1 MAARLTA
8 LLPRFL
14 ALTVIWLLGAA
25 TYTLAADTVPIAK
38 HEKKAEAAAKPHV
51 LMVPDVRKK
60 AYVFAKGILQDAG
73 FAWRVEGTVKGF
85 SANTVTVQRPAPGT
99 KVIDNGA
106 PLVVLSLSRNTT
118 YGESGLPEN
127 SAPYKA
133 TRVVLVSDWARDQIE
148 PTTSGETETTS
159 TETGATTTAPAAT
172 TTEPAATTTE
182 PAATTTEPEQPE
194 EKTRKPDFEV
204 PGAPVEP
211 ADEMP
216 LPDRARALERRLAGN
231 EQAFPAAHQLLAVPA
246 LLDRHGRPLRLAR
259 RRPGA
264 SHPDQ
269 GRPEPRAPLRIRRE
283 ERGRRPPR
291 ARLRRGAGEVIW
303 KRLRRS
309 PRRTRLHPGRA
320 PRRPRDLHDG
330 RDGAGLAL
338 HLGREGRARHE
349 PPLRGAAE
357 RPARAR
363 PDAARAPLLERHHR
377 DVRTPLSRPSPS
389 RCPRSA
395 RARAARLFRSSTTR
409 ASSRPA
415 ATASG
420 ARSIARRS

>member
-51 LMVPDVRKK
+51 LTVPDVRKK

-73 FAWRVEGTVKGF
+73 FAWRVDGNVKGF

-172 TTEPAATTTE
+172 TTAPAATTTE
-182 PAATTTEPEQPE
+182 PAATTTEPEQPG

-204 PGAPVEP
+204 AGAPVEP
-211 ADEMP
+211 ANEMP
-216 LPDRARALERRLAGN
+216 LPERARALEHRLAGKGKPSQRLIN
-231 EQAFPAAHQLLAVPA
+231 FWLYQHSWIVTGARFGWHDGAQA
-246 LLDRHGRPLRLAR
+246 LRILIKVDQSLERRFGFGARSEVLAR
-259 RRPGA
+259 RA
-264 SHPDQ
+264 
-269 GRPEPRAPLRIRRE
+269 
-283 ERGRRPPR
+283 
-291 ARLRRGAGEVIW
+291 
-303 KRLRRS
+303 
-309 PRRTRLHPGRA
+309 
-320 PRRPRDLHDG
+320 
-330 RDGAGLAL
+330 LAYV
-338 HLGREGRARHE
+338 EAQ
-349 PPLRGAAE
+349 AK
-357 RPARAR
+357 
-363 PDAARAPLLERHHR
+363 
-377 DVRTPLSRPSPS
+377 
-389 RCPRSA
+389 
-395 RARAARLFRSSTTR
+395 
-409 ASSRPA
+409 
-415 ATASG
+415 
-420 ARSIARRS
+420 

>member
-51 LMVPDVRKK
+51 LTVPDVRKK

-73 FAWRVEGTVKGF
+73 FAWRVDGNVKGF

-172 TTEPAATTTE
+172 TTEPAG
-182 PAATTTEPEQPE
+182 TTTEPEQPE

-204 PGAPVEP
+204 AGAPVEP
-211 ADEMP
+211 ASEMP
-216 LPDRARALERRLAGN
+216 LPERARALEHRLAGKGKPSQRLIN
-231 EQAFPAAHQLLAVPA
+231 FWLYQHSWIVTGARFGWHDGAQA
-246 LLDRHGRPLRLAR
+246 
-259 RRPGA
+259 
-264 SHPDQ
+264 
-269 GRPEPRAPLRIRRE
+269 LRILIKVDQR
-283 ERGRRPPR
+283 
-291 ARLRRGAGEVIW
+291 
-303 KRLRRS
+303 
-309 PRRTRLHPGRA
+309 
-320 PRRPRDLHDG
+320 
-330 RDGAGLAL
+330 
-338 HLGREGRARHE
+338 
-349 PPLRGAAE
+349 
-357 RPARAR
+357 
-363 PDAARAPLLERHHR
+363 LERR
-377 DVRTPLSRPSPS
+377 
-389 RCPRSA
+389 
-395 RARAARLFRSSTTR
+395 FGF
-409 ASSRPA
+409 
-415 ATASG
+415 G
-420 ARSIARRS
+420 ARSEVVARRALAYVEAQAK

>member
-38 HEKKAEAAAKPHV
+38 HEKQAVAAAKPHV
-51 LMVPDVRKK
+51 LTVPDVRKK

-127 SAPYKA
+127 SAPYRA
-133 TRVVLVSDWARDQIE
+133 TRVVLVSDWTRDQIE

-159 TETGATTTAPAAT
+159 TETGATTAPAVTTTESAGT
-172 TTEPAATTTE
+172 TTEPAGTT
-182 PAATTTEPEQPE
+182 AEPEQPE

-216 LPDRARALERRLAGN
+216 LPDRARALEHRLAVNGKPRQQLIN
-231 EQAFPAAHQLLAVPA
+231 FWLYQHSWIVTGARFGWHDGAQA
-246 LLDRHGRPLRLAR
+246 
-259 RRPGA
+259 
-264 SHPDQ
+264 
-269 GRPEPRAPLRIRRE
+269 LRI
-283 ERGRRPPR
+283 
-291 ARLRRGAGEVIW
+291 LIKVDQ
-303 KRLRRS
+303 S
-309 PRRTRLHPGRA
+309 
-320 PRRPRDLHDG
+320 
-330 RDGAGLAL
+330 
-338 HLGREGRARHE
+338 
-349 PPLRGAAE
+349 
-357 RPARAR
+357 
-363 PDAARAPLLERHHR
+363 LERR
-377 DVRTPLSRPSPS
+377 
-389 RCPRSA
+389 
-395 RARAARLFRSSTTR
+395 FGF
-409 ASSRPA
+409 
-415 ATASG
+415 G
-420 ARSIARRS
+420 ARSEVVARRALAYVEAQAK

>member
-73 FAWRVEGTVKGF
+73 FAWRVDGTVKGF

-159 TETGATTTAPAAT
+159 TETAATTTAPAAT
-172 TTEPAATTTE
+172 TTAPAATTTE

-204 PGAPVEP
+204 AGAPVEP

-216 LPDRARALERRLAGN
+216 LPERARALEHRLAGN
-231 EQAFPAAHQLLAVPA
+231 SKPSPAAHQLLAVPA

-269 GRPEPRAPLRIRRE
+269 GRPEPRAPLRIRRP

-309 PRRTRLHPGRA
+309 PR
-320 PRRPRDLHDG
+320 
-330 RDGAGLAL
+330 
-338 HLGREGRARHE
+338 
-349 PPLRGAAE
+349 
-357 RPARAR
+357 
-363 PDAARAPLLERHHR
+363 
-377 DVRTPLSRPSPS
+377 
-389 RCPRSA
+389 
-395 RARAARLFRSSTTR
+395 
-409 ASSRPA
+409 
-415 ATASG
+415 
-420 ARSIARRS
+420 

>member
-51 LMVPDVRKK
+51 LTVPDVRKK

-73 FAWRVEGTVKGF
+73 FAWRVYGNVKGF

-133 TRVVLVSDWARDQIE
+133 TRIVLVSDWARDQIE

-159 TETGATTTAPAAT
+159 TETGVTTTAPAAT

-182 PAATTTEPEQPE
+182 PAATTTEPEQSG

-204 PGAPVEP
+204 AGAPLEP
-211 ADEMP
+211 ANEMP
-216 LPDRARALERRLAGN
+216 LPERARALEHRLAGKDKPSQRLIN
-231 EQAFPAAHQLLAVPA
+231 FWLYQHSWIVTGARFGWHDGAQA
-246 LLDRHGRPLRLAR
+246 LRILIKVDQSLERRFGFGARSEVLAR
-259 RRPGA
+259 RA
-264 SHPDQ
+264 
-269 GRPEPRAPLRIRRE
+269 
-283 ERGRRPPR
+283 
-291 ARLRRGAGEVIW
+291 
-303 KRLRRS
+303 
-309 PRRTRLHPGRA
+309 
-320 PRRPRDLHDG
+320 
-330 RDGAGLAL
+330 LAYV
-338 HLGREGRARHE
+338 EAQ
-349 PPLRGAAE
+349 AK
-357 RPARAR
+357 
-363 PDAARAPLLERHHR
+363 
-377 DVRTPLSRPSPS
+377 
-389 RCPRSA
+389 
-395 RARAARLFRSSTTR
+395 
-409 ASSRPA
+409 
-415 ATASG
+415 
-420 ARSIARRS
+420 

>member
-51 LMVPDVRKK
+51 LTVPDVRKK

-73 FAWRVEGTVKGF
+73 FAWRVDGNVKGF

-182 PAATTTEPEQPE
+182 PEQPG

-204 PGAPVEP
+204 AGAPVEP
-211 ADEMP
+211 ANEMP
-216 LPDRARALERRLAGN
+216 LPERARALEHRLAGKGKPSQRLIN
-231 EQAFPAAHQLLAVPA
+231 FWLYQHSWIVTGARFGWHDGAQA
-246 LLDRHGRPLRLAR
+246 LRILIKVDQSLERRFGFGARSEVLAR
-259 RRPGA
+259 RA
-264 SHPDQ
+264 
-269 GRPEPRAPLRIRRE
+269 
-283 ERGRRPPR
+283 
-291 ARLRRGAGEVIW
+291 
-303 KRLRRS
+303 
-309 PRRTRLHPGRA
+309 
-320 PRRPRDLHDG
+320 
-330 RDGAGLAL
+330 LAYV
-338 HLGREGRARHE
+338 EAQ
-349 PPLRGAAE
+349 AK
-357 RPARAR
+357 
-363 PDAARAPLLERHHR
+363 
-377 DVRTPLSRPSPS
+377 
-389 RCPRSA
+389 
-395 RARAARLFRSSTTR
+395 
-409 ASSRPA
+409 
-415 ATASG
+415 
-420 ARSIARRS
+420 

>member
-51 LMVPDVRKK
+51 LTVPDVRKK

-73 FAWRVEGTVKGF
+73 FAWRVGGNVKGF

-172 TTEPAATTTE
+172 TTQPA
-182 PAATTTEPEQPE
+182 AATTTEPEQPG

-204 PGAPVEP
+204 AGAPVEP
-211 ADEMP
+211 ANEMP
-216 LPDRARALERRLAGN
+216 LPERARALEHRLAGKGKPSQRLIN
-231 EQAFPAAHQLLAVPA
+231 FWLYQHSWIVTGARFGWHDGAQA
-246 LLDRHGRPLRLAR
+246 LRILIKVDQSLERRFGFGARSEVLAR
-259 RRPGA
+259 RA
-264 SHPDQ
+264 
-269 GRPEPRAPLRIRRE
+269 
-283 ERGRRPPR
+283 
-291 ARLRRGAGEVIW
+291 
-303 KRLRRS
+303 
-309 PRRTRLHPGRA
+309 
-320 PRRPRDLHDG
+320 
-330 RDGAGLAL
+330 LAYV
-338 HLGREGRARHE
+338 EAQ
-349 PPLRGAAE
+349 AK
-357 RPARAR
+357 
-363 PDAARAPLLERHHR
+363 
-377 DVRTPLSRPSPS
+377 
-389 RCPRSA
+389 
-395 RARAARLFRSSTTR
+395 
-409 ASSRPA
+409 
-415 ATASG
+415 
-420 ARSIARRS
+420 